1 MSANSPIDWVIGIR
15 RGLSPHTFST
25 NLLTAS
31 KKNCK
36 VYLIL
41 VKKISW
47 KLLKITPAD
56 LLDTLHEANIYWY

>member
-1 MSANSPIDWVIGIR
+1 VSANSSTDRVIGIGW
-15 RGLSPHTFST
+15 GLSPHASSF

-41 VKKISW
+41 LKMSPGN
-47 KLLKITPAD
+47 LLEIIPVD
-56 LLDTLHEANIYWY
+56 LLDTLLC